1 MAKKQTQIALL
12 RGINVGGHNRVPMP
26 RLRELL
32 TELGYGDVRT
42 LVQSGNI
49 VLTSSKS
56 PKTLSADLQREIAAE
71 FDVDTPV
78 VVRTRDEIAE
88 VVARDPIGAIATQ
101 PKLYQVTFLEGKLP
115 QKSVDKLG
123 ELAREDE
130 RFFVDG
136 LQVYVWH
143 PGGAARS
150 KLWKLLGGKQLG
162 VVGTSRNWNTVTK
175 LLAMADE

>member
-1 MAKKQTQIALL
+1 MPKKQAQIALL

-32 TELGYGDVRT
+32 GELGYGDVQT

-56 PKTLSADLQREIAAE
+56 PSALGKQLQKEIADE

-78 VVRTRDEIAE
+78 IVRTRDELAGVIDGDPLGE
-88 VVARDPIGAIATQ
+88 VATI
-101 PKLYQVTFLEGKLP
+101 PKLYQVTFLEKELPQATVGKL
-115 QKSVDKLG
+115 DD
-123 ELAREDE
+123 LATEDE
-130 RFFVDG
+130 RVVVDG
-136 LQVYVWH
+136 RQVYVWH

-150 KLWKLLGGKQLG
+150 KLWNLLGSKQLG

-175 LLAMADE
+175 LLELADG